1 MCSTVP
7 ALVLARDGDTV
18 VVELHGGPRRLS
30 ALLVPEL
37 APGDHCLVGL
47 GTVLARLTDDEAT
60 DLATEL
66 RAVRTGADDWL
77 PRQDP
82 GRV

>member
-7 ALVLARDGDTV
+7 ALVLARDGDTA
-18 VVELHGGPRRLS
+18 VVELDGGPRRLS

-47 GTVLARLTDDEAT
+47 GTVLARLTEDEAA
-60 DLATEL
+60 DLATGL
-66 RAVRTGADDWL
+66 RGVGAGADDTR
-77 PRQDP
+77 PAQDP
-82 GRV
+82 RRV